1 MATPSPM
8 NSFSGSSLQRAQ
20 AGASRPSQ
28 VDMLQRNSTE
38 GPGSSAFKDRQIAD
52 PGSLAI
58 SQRPAT
64 KVGRSSMDPTR
75 LAEQAFRRT
84 RDPMQRHQLGMIR
97 SNLMGPQEDELDTLS
112 AQSKEAGTPPPPTT
126 GAPPPPTT
134 GGTSQS
140 GYLGNTSTA
149 GANAVTNS
157 FMGTRNP
164 AMTGFRMP
172 RSMFGMATAPF
183 RAIGGMFNNSN
194 QTR

>member
-1 MATPSPM
+1 
-8 NSFSGSSLQRAQ
+8 
-20 AGASRPSQ
+20 
-28 VDMLQRNSTE
+28 MLQKNSIE

-84 RDPMQRHQLGMIR
+84 RDPMQRLELGMIR
-97 SNLMGPQEDELDTLS
+97 SNLMGPQEDELDTLA

-126 GAPPPPTT
+126 GAPPPQ
-134 GGTSQS
+134 G
-140 GYLGNTSTA
+140 GYLGNTSSA
-149 GANAVTNS
+149 GTNIVNNS

-164 AMTGFRMP
+164 AVSSFQKP
-172 RSMFGMATAPF
+172 RNPMFGRGLGVMNLF
-183 RAIGGMFNNSN
+183 RNSN
-194 QTR
+194 QTNR

>member
-1 MATPSPM
+1 
-8 NSFSGSSLQRAQ
+8 
-20 AGASRPSQ
+20 
-28 VDMLQRNSTE
+28 MLQKNSIE
-38 GPGSSAFKDRQIAD
+38 GPGSSAFKTRQIAD

-84 RDPMQRHQLGMIR
+84 RDPMQRLQLGMIR
-97 SNLMGPQEDELDTLS
+97 SNLMGPQEDELDTLA

-140 GYLGNTSTA
+140 GYLGNTSSA
-149 GANAVTNS
+149 GTNIVNNS
-157 FMGTRNP
+157 FMGARNP
-164 AMTGFRMP
+164 AVSSFQKP
-172 RSMFGMATAPF
+172 RNPMFGRGLGVMNLF
-183 RAIGGMFNNSN
+183 RNSN
-194 QTR
+194 QTNR

>member
-1 MATPSPM
+1 M

-28 VDMLQRNSTE
+28 LDMLNKDRDQ
-38 GPGSSAFKDRQIAD
+38 GPGSSAFKTRQIAD

-84 RDPMQRHQLGMIR
+84 RDPMQRLQLGMIR

-112 AQSKEAGTPPPPTT
+112 AQSQQA

-134 GGTSQS
+134 GIPPQG

-149 GANAVTNS
+149 GTNAVTNS
-157 FMGTRNP
+157 FMGNKNP
-164 AMTGFRMP
+164 ALSGFRMP

-183 RAIGGMFNNSN
+183 RVLGGLFNNSN
-194 QTR
+194 QNR

>member
-1 MATPSPM
+1 M

-28 VDMLQRNSTE
+28 LDMLNKDRDQ
-38 GPGSSAFKDRQIAD
+38 GPGSAAFKTRQIAD

-84 RDPMQRHQLGMIR
+84 RDPMQRLQLGMIR

-112 AQSKEAGTPPPPTT
+112 TQSKEAGTPPQ
-126 GAPPPPTT
+126 G
-134 GGTSQS
+134 
-140 GYLGNTSTA
+140 GYLGNTSSA
-149 GANAVTNS
+149 GTNAVTNS
-157 FMGTRNP
+157 FMGNKNP
-164 AMTGFRMP
+164 ALSGF
-172 RSMFGMATAPF
+172 FGMAKAPF
-183 RAIGGMFNNSN
+183 RVLGGLFNNSN
-194 QTR
+194 QNR

>member
-1 MATPSPM
+1 M

-28 VDMLQRNSTE
+28 VDMLNKDRDQ
-38 GPGSSAFKDRQIAD
+38 GPGSSAFKTRQIAD

-84 RDPMQRHQLGMIR
+84 RDPMQRLELGMIR

-112 AQSKEAGTPPPPTT
+112 AQSQEV
-126 GAPPPPTT
+126 GAPPQ
-134 GGTSQS
+134 G
-140 GYLGNTSTA
+140 GYLGNTSSA
-149 GANAVTNS
+149 GTNIVNNS
-157 FMGTRNP
+157 FMGARNP
-164 AMTGFRMP
+164 AVSSFQKP
-172 RSMFGMATAPF
+172 RNPMFGRGLGVMNLF
-183 RAIGGMFNNSN
+183 RNSN
-194 QTR
+194 QNR

>member
-1 MATPSPM
+1 M

-28 VDMLQRNSTE
+28 VDMLQKNSIE

-84 RDPMQRHQLGMIR
+84 RDPMQRLQLGMIR

-112 AQSKEAGTPPPPTT
+112 TQSKEAGTPPPPTT
-126 GAPPPPTT
+126 GAPPQ
-134 GGTSQS
+134 G
-140 GYLGNTSTA
+140 GYLGNTSSA
-149 GANAVTNS
+149 GTNIVNNS
-157 FMGTRNP
+157 FMGARNP
-164 AMTGFRMP
+164 AVSSFQKP
-172 RSMFGMATAPF
+172 RNPMFGRGLGVMNLF
-183 RAIGGMFNNSN
+183 RNSN
-194 QTR
+194 QTNR

>member
-1 MATPSPM
+1 M

-20 AGASRPSQ
+20 FGTYEPSQ
-28 VDMLQRNSTE
+28 LDMLNKDRDQ
-38 GPGSSAFKDRQIAD
+38 GPGSSGFKTRQIAE

-84 RDPMQRHQLGMIR
+84 RDPMQRLQLGMIR
-97 SNLMGPQEDELDTLS
+97 SNLMGPQEDDLDTLS
-112 AQSKEAGTPPPPTT
+112 TQSQQVGAPPAPTT
-126 GAPPPPTT
+126 GIPPQ
-134 GGTSQS
+134 G

-164 AMTGFRMP
+164 AMTGFRNP
-172 RSMFGMATAPF
+172 MFGRGLGVLRSF
-183 RAIGGMFNNSN
+183 GNSN
-194 QTR
+194 QNR

>member
-1 MATPSPM
+1 M

-28 VDMLQRNSTE
+28 FDMLQKNSIE
-38 GPGSSAFKDRQIAD
+38 GPGSSAFKTRQIAD

-58 SQRPAT
+58 SQRPAR
-64 KVGRSSMDPTR
+64 KVGRSPFDVTR

-84 RDPMQRHQLGMIR
+84 RDPFQRLQIGMIR
-97 SNLMGPQEDELDTLS
+97 DRYAPNETDELDTLA

-134 GGTSQS
+134 GGASQS

-149 GANAVTNS
+149 GTNAVTNS

-164 AMTGFRMP
+164 AMTGFRNP
-172 RSMFGMATAPF
+172 MFGRGLGVLRSF
-183 RAIGGMFNNSN
+183 GNSN
-194 QTR
+194 QNR

>member
-1 MATPSPM
+1 M
-8 NSFSGSSLQRAQ
+8 NRYGSSLQRAQ

-28 VDMLQRNSTE
+28 LDMLQKNSTE
-38 GPGSSAFKDRQIAD
+38 GPGSAAFKDRQIAD
-52 PGSLAI
+52 PDSLAI

-84 RDPMQRHQLGMIR
+84 RDPMQRLQLGMIR

-126 GAPPPPTT
+126 GAPPPQ
-134 GGTSQS
+134 G

-149 GANAVTNS
+149 GTNAVTNS

-164 AMTGFRMP
+164 AMTGFRNP
-172 RSMFGMATAPF
+172 MFGRGLGVLRSF
-183 RAIGGMFNNSN
+183 GNSN
-194 QTR
+194 QNR